1 MEVVLLENVKK
12 LGQIGEV
19 VKVKR
24 GHARNYL
31 IKYGKALN
39 ASKENI
45 ELVNKRKVELNK
57 KNIEIKR
64 NAIKIYNIINKKK
77 YKIAKRALE
86 NDKLYGSVKPKEIT
100 DLVENVDKIKI
111 KTSMIDLSKEI
122 NKIGDY
128 EAQVNLHAEVSATI
142 LIEVVKEGEKD
153 QGV

>member
-1 MEVVLLENVKK
+1 MEVVLLENVKN

-57 KNIEIKR
+57 TNIEIKR

-77 YKIAKRALE
+77 YKIAKRAME

-111 KTSMIDLSKEI
+111 KTSMIDLNKEI
-122 NKIGDY
+122 NRIGSY
-128 EAQVNLHAEVSATI
+128 EAQVNLHAEVSATV
-142 LIEVVKEGEKD
+142 LIEVVKEGEK
-153 QGV
+153 GREV

>member
-122 NKIGDY
+122 NKIGNY

>member
-128 EAQVNLHAEVSATI
+128 EAQVNLHSEVSATI

>member
-57 KNIEIKR
+57 TNIEIKR

-77 YKIAKRALE
+77 YKIAKRAME

-122 NKIGDY
+122 NKIGNY